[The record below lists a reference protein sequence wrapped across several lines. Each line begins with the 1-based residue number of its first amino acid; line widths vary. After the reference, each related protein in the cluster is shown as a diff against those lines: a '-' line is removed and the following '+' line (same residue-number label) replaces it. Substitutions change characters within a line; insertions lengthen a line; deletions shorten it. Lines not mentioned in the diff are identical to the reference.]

1 MLYHLSFPQRGK
13 VARRAGWGDFL
24 YGRVG
29 GLPVYRLHRVTD
41 TMKCVRLPDALGQD
55 WSSGCLPPGKSARAN
70 ASDGTFSG
78 RRPELLSVFGSRAPP
93 WSLRVGRES
102 RGPREGESKHPPWP
116 SGPAERPRKKE
127 KRPLSQTLSAGLSA
141 GFCQLYNFCEKE
153 NFGLAQTSRFR
164 SRVIRACTASAGLMP
179 LLTMAFT
186 VCTMG
191 ISTW

>member
-1 MLYHLSFPQRGK
+1 MLHHLPFPQRGK

-41 TMKCVRLPDALGQD
+41 TMNCVRLPDALGQD

-93 WSLRVGRES
+93 WSLWVGRES

-116 SGPAERPRKKE
+116 SGPAELPHKK
-127 KRPLSQTLSAGLSA
+127 KSARFRRRSHPASRPLFANCIIFVKKNISAGRQ
-141 GFCQLYNFCEKE
+141 GQYVYF
-153 NFGLAQTSRFR
+153 TSSQFPIPNRAN
-164 SRVIRACTASAGLMP
+164 SSLVIS
-179 LLTMAFT
+179 
-186 VCTMG
+186 
-191 ISTW
+191 